1 MHDMSHGRRMD
12 NVTTLNGKNR
22 ETYNVCA
29 GERIRL
35 RLINV
40 ANAYSFALDFECH
53 FSQVIALDSQ
63 PIKPLRQSPVKL
75 N

>member
-1 MHDMSHGRRMD
+1 MAKTAKHLTF
-12 NVTTLNGKNR
+12 VR
-22 ETYNVCA
+22 E
-29 GERIRL
+29 ERIRL

-40 ANAYSFALDFECH
+40 ANACSFALNFECH
-53 FSQVIALDSQ
+53 FSQVIALDSH

>member
-1 MHDMSHGRRMD
+1 MAKTAKHLTF
-12 NVTTLNGKNR
+12 VR
-22 ETYNVCA
+22 E
-29 GERIRL
+29 ERIRL

-40 ANAYSFALDFECH
+40 ANASSFALDFECH

-63 PIKPLRQSPVKL
+63 PIKFSRQSPVKL